1 MDHSAMSTLL
11 TCARKYE
18 YLYRYRK
25 AEEQVSNA
33 LRGGTF
39 WHKIL
44 EQHAD
49 HGFCDVDELAQK
61 LQWQDPP
68 DDYRTLAKYRRAYAI
83 WRETVAPQ
91 YRFLDAEFSFT
102 RPVDG
107 TDEPA
112 EGRIDGLVE
121 WDANQGTGVERWIL
135 DAKTTGRLESN
146 WVQTYRLSDQF
157 QLYIYEARQRG
168 LGVAGTVVDVFH
180 CTKGNKSGKTDGER
194 EGIRFYQLPIRYDQ
208 RRIDE
213 VLQTFRAADALVK
226 GFTAAGYF
234 PPNRSACK
242 MYNRTCGFADLCDT
256 SDPTLRA
263 DLLKALPDNTFSP
276 HTTDD

>member
-11 TCARKYE
+11 TCPRKYE
-18 YLYRYRK
+18 YLYRHRK

-33 LRGGTF
+33 LKGGTF

-44 EQHAD
+44 ECHAD
-49 HGFCDVDELAQK
+49 HGFCDVDDLAQK
-61 LQWQDPP
+61 LQWQDPA
-68 DDYRTLAKYRRAYAI
+68 DDYRTLAKYRRAYEI
-83 WRETVAPQ
+83 WRAQVAHQ
-91 YRFLDAEFSFT
+91 YRFLDAEFSFL

-107 TDEPA
+107 TTEPV

-121 WDANQGTGVERWIL
+121 WDSNQGQGTERWIL

-157 QLYIYEARQRG
+157 QLYTYEAQQRG
-168 LGVAGTVVDVFH
+168 LGVAGVVVDVFH
-180 CTKGNKSGKTDGER
+180 CTKGNKSGKSDGER
-194 EGIRFYQLPIRYDQ
+194 EGIRFYQLPIRVDPL
-208 RRIDE
+208 RIKE
-213 VLQTFRAADALVK
+213 ALETFRAADRMVQQ
-226 GFTAAGYF
+226 FTRDQYF

-242 MYNRTCGFADLCDT
+242 MYNRTCGFADVCDT
-256 SDPTLRA
+256 SDPNLRR
-263 DLLKALPDNTFSP
+263 DLLLAMPENTFSP